1 MIKWFFDKLTMLV
14 LDFMMSIQTILEQN
28 SELQNLRL
36 KSFLEFFPVAKDKTI
51 QIDLKSIKDAAMQQ
65 AKKYNTTLS
74 KQQLDKIFKKD
85 ISSIAYAILPLN
97 SCEAGSVGSGL
108 HVAGNALSY
117 NGDIEFYIRQTEIIS
132 NSNNRERLGTVA
144 HSAYNINNLHFFV
157 KNIRQWLLCE
167 DVKLVNQSQQSKI
180 EEIFMKH
187 YFDQD
192 DDYLNVNQKNFNQL
206 SDFGFALQNWIE
218 SL

>member
-1 MIKWFFDKLTMLV
+1 MLA
-14 LDFMMSIQTILEQN
+14 LDYIMNVQTILEQT

-65 AKKYNTTLS
+65 AKKYNSTLS
-74 KQQLDKIFKKD
+74 KQQLDKVYN
-85 ISSIAYAILPLN
+85 SSVLAAYAIFPLC
-97 SCEAGSVGSGL
+97 SHSSEA
-108 HVAGNALSY
+108 NKALSY
-117 NGDIEFYIRQTEIIS
+117 VGDIEFYIRLAEIFS
-132 NSNNRERLGTVA
+132 NINNVERLDTVA
-144 HSAYNINNLHFFV
+144 HRAYNINNLHFFV

-167 DVKLVNQSQQSKI
+167 DAKLVNKTQQFKLDTI
-180 EEIFMKH
+180 LMKH
-187 YFDQD
+187 YFNQD
-192 DDYLNVNQKNFNQL
+192 SNVFNENDNLNQL

>member
-1 MIKWFFDKLTMLV
+1 
-14 LDFMMSIQTILEQN
+14 MSAITIVEQT

-65 AKKYNTTLS
+65 AKKCNATLS

-85 ISSIAYAILPLN
+85 LSSVAHAILPLHSY
-97 SCEAGSVGSGL
+97 SCEASNNSVSGK
-108 HVAGNALSY
+108 GEALSY
-117 NGDIEFYIRQTEIIS
+117 KGEIEFYINKAEIFA
-132 NSNNRERLGTVA
+132 NCHNYERLDVVA
-144 HSAYNINNLHFFV
+144 HGAYNINNLHFFI
-157 KNIRQWLLCE
+157 KKIRQWLLCE
-167 DVKLVNQSQQSKI
+167 DAKLVNQTQQSKI
-180 EEIFMKH
+180 EAIFMKH
-187 YFDQD
+187 YFNQD
-192 DDYLNVNQKNFNQL
+192 EDPLNVIYKLDQL

>member
-1 MIKWFFDKLTMLV
+1 MNV
-14 LDFMMSIQTILEQN
+14 QTILEQT

-65 AKKYNTTLS
+65 AKKYNATLS
-74 KQQLDKIFKKD
+74 KQQLDKVYN
-85 ISSIAYAILPLN
+85 SSVSAAYAIFPLCSHSN
-97 SCEAGSVGSGL
+97 EA
-108 HVAGNALSY
+108 NKALSY
-117 NGDIEFYIRQTEIIS
+117 VGDIEFYIRPAEIFS
-132 NSNNRERLGTVA
+132 NINNVERLDTVA
-144 HSAYNINNLHFFV
+144 HRAYNINNLHFFV

-167 DVKLVNQSQQSKI
+167 DILNQTQQSKLDAI
-180 EEIFMKH
+180 LIKH

-192 DDYLNVNQKNFNQL
+192 SNVFNENDNFNQL